1 MQVIYGMQEK
11 EITGS
16 INLDYFDISLSLL
29 AEGKHEA
36 EEYHISGNKS
46 EDKQYEIKDNGGGIY
61 SENKYATIWNTLTGE
76 EHEYWGINVCTAWW

>member
-1 MQVIYGMQEK
+1 MVCRRRRLLAAELI
-11 EITGS
+11 
-16 INLDYFDISLSLL
+16 LDYFDISSPL

-61 SENKYATIWNTLTGE
+61 SENKYANYL
-76 EHEYWGINVCTAWW
+76 EYSDR